1 MSLPI
6 GEVGVGA
13 ISGGTLV
20 ALAIKLLPILL
31 RKFNNKNRNNIN
43 SVKPG
48 KANVCIERGKEILQH
63 DIAIKHLCA
72 LTEKVDE
79 RMEVARKEN
88 REDHQIIINRLNELQ
103 KLK

>member
-1 MSLPI
+1 MSLPM

-31 RKFNNKNRNNIN
+31 RKFNSKKSNVNNSN
-43 SVKPG
+43 PG
-48 KANVCIERGKEILQH
+48 KAKVCIDRGLKIKELDMAIVGLCGSVERI
-63 DIAIKHLCA
+63 
-72 LTEKVDE
+72 EKQ
-79 RMEVARKEN
+79 METTRKEN